1 MSEFPRLQ
9 ALTQALL
16 AAAAREGADQ
26 ADAVALEASAISV
39 DVRAGGLEHAE
50 RAEGV
55 EIGLRVLVGGR
66 QACVSASDHS
76 ERTIAEMALR
86 AVTMAREAPVDDTLG
101 LADPEQ
107 LARDTDNRRL
117 DLTDNAPEPDPAT
130 LQDLAL
136 RAEAAALAVDGISK
150 VESASAS
157 HSQRGIWLAASNGFS
172 AGYGRSS
179 YSLSA
184 IAITGDG
191 LAMERDWAG
200 ESRIHAS
207 DMPSPEDI
215 GRLAGERAIGRRGAK
230 KPPTG
235 AFPILYDERISAG
248 LIGHLVSAVNGTAIA
263 RGASWLR
270 NALGEA
276 VLPPGFDLHEN
287 PHLPRHGSSR
297 LFDAEGLPTAP
308 RLIVADGI
316 LQGWTLDLATG
327 RKLGMPST
335 ASAMRSAGSPPSPG
349 VTNLELTAGPLSR
362 DQMIR
367 EMGRGLVV
375 TSMLGASINAT
386 TGDYSRGAA
395 GFWVE
400 NGEIAYAV
408 NECTIAGNL
417 REMLTRITA
426 ANDLPDW
433 RSMRVPSLLVEGM
446 TVAGG

>member
-200 ESRIHAS
+200 ESRIHFS
-207 DMPSPEDI
+207 DMPSPEEI
-215 GRLAGERAIGRRGAK
+215 GQLAGERTIGRRGAK

-308 RLIVADGI
+308 RLIVRDGI

-446 TVAGG
+446 TVAGS

>member
-200 ESRIHAS
+200 ESRIHVS

-215 GRLAGERAIGRRGAK
+215 GRLAGERTIDRRGAK

-270 NALGEA
+270 NAMGEA

>member
-26 ADAVALEASAISV
+26 ADAVALEASAVSV

-50 RAEGV
+50 RADGV

-86 AVTMAREAPVDDTLG
+86 AVTMAREAPVDDMLG

-107 LARDTDNRRL
+107 LARDIDSRRL
-117 DLTDNAPEPDPAT
+117 ELAENAPEPEPAA
-130 LQDLAL
+130 LQELAL

-157 HSQRGIWLAASNGFS
+157 HSRRGLWLAASNGFS
-172 AGYGRSS
+172 AGYGRSGH
-179 YSLSA
+179 SLSTV
-184 IAITGDG
+184 AITGEG

-207 DMPSPEDI
+207 DMPSPEEI
-215 GRLAGERAIGRRGAK
+215 GQLAGERTIGRRGAK

-270 NALGEA
+270 NAMGEA
-276 VLPPGFDLHEN
+276 VLPPGFDLRED
-287 PHLPRHGSSR
+287 PHRPRHGSSR

-349 VTNLELTAGPLSR
+349 TTNLELTAGALSR
-362 DQMIR
+362 EQMIR
-367 EMGRGLVV
+367 EMGRGLLV
-375 TSMLGASINAT
+375 TSMLGASINPT

-446 TVAGG
+446 TVAGS